1 MIGKLLQTEYCVLVS
16 VILLLTY
23 FLVIGII
30 RFVTYKISES
40 NAHSLSKATYK
51 HFYYIICTYVTMF
64 LFLSLISLWLGM
76 IAGAIITLFFIATM
90 FIRYAFIKKT
100 KDFYGIYEIV
110 KNNKCD
116 VNDYI
121 SVDNYKGKIVNITL
135 YHLELL
141 DMCGNYTYLRGSNII
156 NFVNNSKNVYDVKIN
171 ICVSSDKKID
181 NVKEILEKELPSLI
195 NDYPLILEGPN
206 FDGVGKIEKDAYTI
220 ILSTKVKYEDIDK
233 AKAVI
238 QTKVMEVLGK

>member
-1 MIGKLLQTEYCVLVS
+1 
-16 VILLLTY
+16 
-23 FLVIGII
+23 
-30 RFVTYKISES
+30 
-40 NAHSLSKATYK
+40 
-51 HFYYIICTYVTMF
+51 
-64 LFLSLISLWLGM
+64 
-76 IAGAIITLFFIATM
+76 
-90 FIRYAFIKKT
+90 
-100 KDFYGIYEIV
+100 
-110 KNNKCD
+110 
-116 VNDYI
+116 
-121 SVDNYKGKIVNITL
+121 
-135 YHLELL
+135 
-141 DMCGNYTYLRGSNII
+141 YTYLRGSNIN